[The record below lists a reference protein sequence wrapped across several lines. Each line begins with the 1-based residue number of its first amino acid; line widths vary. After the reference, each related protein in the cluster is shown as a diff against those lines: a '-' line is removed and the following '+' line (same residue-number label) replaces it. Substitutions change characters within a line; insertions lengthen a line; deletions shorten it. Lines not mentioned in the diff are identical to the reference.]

1 MGSLILNIFFIKIL
15 NFKEGRLSIA
25 NIHQRTTMIQI
36 HLYLRLSEIGTAY
49 LTVKT
54 NRALKEITFS
64 TLLTQLVITK
74 DAP

>member
-1 MGSLILNIFFIKIL
+1 MGSLFLNIFFIKIL
-15 NFKEGRLSIA
+15 KFKEGRLSIA
-25 NIHQRTTMIQI
+25 IIHQRTTMIQI